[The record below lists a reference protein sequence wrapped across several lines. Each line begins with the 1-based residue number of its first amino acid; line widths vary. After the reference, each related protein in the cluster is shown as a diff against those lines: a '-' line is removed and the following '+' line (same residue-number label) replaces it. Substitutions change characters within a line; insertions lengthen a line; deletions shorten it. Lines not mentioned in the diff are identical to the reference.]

1 MRIVRGLP
9 SAPPDRRPSAVAL
22 GVFDGVHLGHRA
34 ILGAAV
40 AHARAIGSPAVA
52 CTFDRLELIAA
63 CGVAAAV
70 VLAFTRELAAMEPE
84 AFVKDVLV
92 DRLDARQV
100 VVGFNHRFGR
110 GARGDAALLR
120 ELGARGGF
128 GVDVIEPLTVDGVP
142 VSSTAIRAALGRGD
156 LEAAVRMLGRPYTL
170 PGKVVAGAGRGRTLG
185 FPTANIAPDRP
196 VLVAPGVYACTVEVA
211 DQPRRA
217 VVNVGVRPTF
227 DEKTLAVEAHL
238 LDFSGDLYGQTVRV
252 MFRSRVRE
260 ERRFSSVDALRAQ
273 IADDV
278 ELFPVGGAGDA
289 GLRLPAPGAAD
300 RDVEVHHA
308 ERSCAAA
315 RWKQRR
321 PFSPALQV
329 HDARVASTS

>member
-1 MRIVRGLP
+1 MRIIRGLP
-9 SAPPDRRPSAVAL
+9 SVPPERRPTAVAL

-40 AHARAIGSPAVA
+40 AHAHGRGTPALA
-52 CTFDRLELIAA
+52 CTFEPHPLEVLQPDRAPLPITTLDERLELIAA
-63 CGVAAAV
+63 CGVDEAV

-156 LEAAVRMLGRPYTL
+156 LEPAARMLGRPYTL
-170 PGKVVAGAGRGRTLG
+170 AGKVGAGSGR
-185 FPTANIAPDRP
+185 RR
-196 VLVAPGVYACTVEVA
+196 APGVP
-211 DQPRRA
+211 PR
-217 VVNVGVRPTF
+217 
-227 DEKTLAVEAHL
+227 
-238 LDFSGDLYGQTVRV
+238 
-252 MFRSRVRE
+252 
-260 ERRFSSVDALRAQ
+260 ER
-273 IADDV
+273 
-278 ELFPVGGAGDA
+278 
-289 GLRLPAPGAAD
+289 
-300 RDVEVHHA
+300 
-308 ERSCAAA
+308 
-315 RWKQRR
+315 
-321 PFSPALQV
+321 
-329 HDARVASTS
+329 